1 MASTPEEIKKHTRTY
16 LLVGLVIFV
25 LTGVTVAVS
34 YWEHE
39 NHAINMGIGMAIA
52 AFKASLVA
60 VIFMHLS
67 TDWHNRLIKLFLIF
81 AAVFFIALMML
92 TIWGK
97 YNPIHSIFG

>member
-1 MASTPEEIKKHTRTY
+1 MASTPEEIKKHTKTY
-16 LLVGLVIFV
+16 LMV
-25 LTGVTVAVS
+25 GVTLFVFTVITVLVS

-60 VIFMHLS
+60 LIFMHLS
-67 TDWHNRLIKLFLIF
+67 TDWHNRLIKIFLIF
-81 AAVFFIALMML
+81 AAVFFVALMML

-97 YNPIHSIFG
+97 YNPIKAIFN

>member
-1 MASTPEEIKKHTRTY
+1 MASSPEEIKKHTKTY
-16 LLVGLVIFV
+16 LLVGATLFVFTVITV
-25 LTGVTVAVS
+25 LVS

-60 VIFMHLS
+60 IIFMHLS
-67 TDWHNRLIKLFLIF
+67 TDWHNRMIKMFLIF
-81 AAVFFIALMML
+81 AAVFFVALMML

-97 YNPIHSIFG
+97 FNPIKTIFG